1 MPAMIF
7 ISVDLPAPF
16 SPMSAWTWPRFRRN
30 DTSSSASTPGKALRT
45 PTTSSRYSAPG
56 TAPLCRMISAV
67 DGLMVAMALR
77 PENWRRPWFRGL
89 RRSYHKIAGGGR
101 RPHASGGAFPTR
113 RASLKRGASRSVLL
127 HELVHVGRGH
137 QLEGNVDL
145 LVDRLA
151 GGERER
157 RVDRALALA
166 GGVLEHGDLE
176 VARLHRGERVLRR
189 IDAADDRRLGVHA
202 GRLHRLERADRHF
215 IVVGDDRVELE
226 ALRQPVGHQ
235 VLRLRAI
242 IVRRLFGDDLYAAA
256 VRGRDDLMDVL
267 GALHR
272 RLVRQ
277 HTLHDED
284 IALAAEE
291 LADLLGLEGARLGLV
306 RGDEGGLRTEL
317 VDVDRLA
324 VDVDER
330 HAGVGGGLGDGCG
343 RRGVDWVDDDRVDA
357 VGDEVLNLAQ
367 LLGDVVLGVLD

>member
-16 SPMSAWTWPRFRRN
+16 SPISAWTWPRFRRN

-45 PTTSSRYSAPG
+45 LATSSRYSAPG
-56 TAPLCRMISAV
+56 TAPLRRMISAV

-77 PENWRRPWFRGL
+77 PESWRRPSCRGL
-89 RRSYHKIAGGGR
+89 RKIAGR
-101 RPHASGGAFPTR
+101 RRRRTSWRAPPGLPFPARKANRER
-113 RASLKRGASRSVLL
+113 RASHSVLL
-127 HELVHVGRGH
+127 RELVHVGRGH
-137 QLEGNVDL
+137 ELEGNVDL

-166 GGVLEHGDLE
+166 GGVLEHRDLE
-176 VARLHRGERVLRR
+176 VARFHRGKGVLRGV
-189 IDAADDRRLGVHA
+189 DAADDRRLGVHA
-202 GRLHRLERADRHF
+202 SRLHRLERADRHF
-215 IVVGDDRVELE
+215 VVVGDDRVELE

-242 IVRRLFGDDLYAAA
+242 IVRRLFGDDLDAAA
-256 VRGRDDLMDVL
+256 VLGRDDLMDVL

-272 RLVRQ
+272 GLVRQ
-277 HTLHDED
+277 HAFDDEN

-343 RRGVDWVDDDRVDA
+343 RR
-357 VGDEVLNLAQ
+357 
-367 LLGDVVLGVLD
+367 